1 MSAPAPAPVRRVLV
15 TGAGGNLG
23 AKLIAR
29 LLEAEWC
36 EGVIGVDRT
45 PAGDARPSGDVRV
58 ERIEADLA
66 DPRDGRWREA
76 LARADALVHL
86 AAQNPAPSAPW
97 TDASASFDQTANLV
111 GAAQACGV
119 RRLVFASSNHVMG
132 QYKDP
137 PLADTI
143 APGTLATD
151 LPPGPGTSRREGGRV
166 VRDEAYAVSKLMSE
180 RLCVAAAG
188 LSGGALTAVAVRI
201 GWCQPGENR
210 PETINATGIGTDGA
224 PAEHDPLHARDLA
237 WFRHMWLS
245 NRDFVHLME
254 RALVADAGGWPAPG
268 IVVNGMSANAGMP
281 WDIAATGAL
290 LGYAPQDDIRRHLA

>member
-1 MSAPAPAPVRRVLV
+1 MSEARPVRCVLV

-23 AKLIAR
+23 TKLIAH
-29 LLEAEWC
+29 LLASAWC
-36 EGVIGVDRT
+36 GGVIGVDRT
-45 PAGDARPSGDVRV
+45 PAGLPPG
-58 ERIEADLA
+58 ERLEQVEADLA
-66 DPRDGRWREA
+66 DPRDGRWRAA

-97 TDASASFDQTANLV
+97 SDACASFDQTAHLA
-111 GAAQACGV
+111 GAAAAAGV

-137 PLADTI
+137 PLADGL

-151 LPPGPGTSRREGGRV
+151 LPPGPGTSRREAGRA
-166 VRDEAYAVSKLMSE
+166 VRDEAYAVSKLMGE

-210 PETINATGIGTDGA
+210 PETINATGIGADGT
-224 PAEHDPLHARDLA
+224 PAERDPGHARDLA
-237 WFRHMWLS
+237 WFRNMWLS
-245 NRDFVHLME
+245 NRDFAHLME
-254 RALVADAGGWPAPG
+254 RALLADAARWPAPG

-281 WDIAATGAL
+281 WDIAATGAR
-290 LGYAPQDDIRRHLA
+290 LGYAPRDDIWRHLG